1 MAGKAPAQDA
11 SSSQWGKMTGRY
23 VKQFMVGRGVLGRVF
38 KAVDIGEAAG
48 LGSAGRWVK
57 RSGRSLRGPSA
68 FADKGID
75 VAIKVIDLEDV
86 EDTLDMVAREVEALT
101 RVRCVWAGGGGAG
114 TRARCALAWP
124 GDEFMPYSQVP
135 PDHRLLW
142 FLRVARD
149 IGAQRGDATHGC
161 VGGRPVVL
169 DPRMSISL
177 ASEAP
182 MLDSL
187 ASQLA
192 PRGTSL
198 SGARWTSPPSRTSS
212 PRSSRASATFTSPT
226 SCTGTSR
233 PPTSS
238 PQASGEV

>member
-101 RVRCVWAGGGGAG
+101 RVRCVWAGGGGGWHAG
-114 TRARCALAWP
+114 EVRAGMARRRVHALFAGP
-124 GDEFMPYSQVP
+124 
-135 PDHRLLW
+135 
-142 FLRVARD
+142 
-149 IGAQRGDATHGC
+149 
-161 VGGRPVVL
+161 
-169 DPRMSISL
+169 
-177 ASEAP
+177 
-182 MLDSL
+182 
-187 ASQLA
+187 
-192 PRGTSL
+192 
-198 SGARWTSPPSRTSS
+198 
-212 PRSSRASATFTSPT
+212 PRSSTTMVPT
-226 SCTGTSR
+226 CR
-233 PPTSS
+233 PGHRSS
-238 PQASGEV
+238 TW